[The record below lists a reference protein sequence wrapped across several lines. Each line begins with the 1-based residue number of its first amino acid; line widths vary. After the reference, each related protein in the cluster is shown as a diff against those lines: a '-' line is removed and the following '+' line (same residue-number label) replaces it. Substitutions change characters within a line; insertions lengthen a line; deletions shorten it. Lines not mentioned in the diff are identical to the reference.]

1 MAARDD
7 FQGACS
13 VPDPPLSLWVAEGVI
28 GLLDAAFCEPGSCS
42 CSCLPCLG
50 EWCRVVCIWGVV
62 AQGFR
67 PLSWSVAA
75 VACVRFR
82 LCRFS
87 VLMVFRLVTTSV
99 KLWVEHGASIGG
111 AGFSLGC
118 ATQGRVVN
126 NDGSGSVCLI
136 RSYKGMGTRGGCT
149 GVRLGACLF
158 PGWWLV
164 WCCACACETCR

>member
-1 MAARDD
+1 M
-7 FQGACS
+7 S
-13 VPDPPLSLWVAEGVI
+13 DPLLSLWGGAVTVI
-28 GLLDAAFCEPGSCS
+28 GLLDAASCDPGSRS
-42 CSCLPCLG
+42 CLCLPCLG
-50 EWCRVVCIWGVV
+50 EWCWVACIWGVV

-99 KLWVEHGASIGG
+99 KLWGEHGASIGG

>member
-28 GLLDAAFCEPGSCS
+28 GLLDAASCEPGSCS

-67 PLSWSVAA
+67 PLSWSVAV

-87 VLMVFRLVTTSV
+87 VLMVFRLVAASV
-99 KLWVEHGASIGG
+99 KLWGEHGISIGVGVACFLGG
-111 AGFSLGC
+111 A
-118 ATQGRVVN
+118 
-126 NDGSGSVCLI
+126 D
-136 RSYKGMGTRGGCT
+136 
-149 GVRLGACLF
+149 
-158 PGWWLV
+158 
-164 WCCACACETCR
+164 